1 LLDFGHVDRIRCWIV
16 IELVGHDDKVAFRG
30 ILVGLK
36 LIVGGLVAGAASEKE
51 QKFGRGVWIV
61 GGFRNVAVYATKF
74 GDLAAGFLARRCWP
88 ICCAVVLH
96 SKYVA
101 YQQR

>member
-51 QKFGRGVWIV
+51 QKFGGRVRVV
-61 GGFRNVAVYATKF
+61 GGFRDVAVYTTKLGELAT
-74 GDLAAGFLARRCWP
+74 GSLARRCWP
-88 ICCAVVLH
+88 VSCAVVLH
-96 SKYVA
+96 SEYVA
-101 YQQR
+101 